1 MHEHAEIFKALGDET
16 RLRIACL
23 LAHADRPLCLC
34 ELVDSLEVTQ
44 YNISRHLKVL
54 EQAGLVERLKE
65 GRWAYFSLS
74 SGQGALGGHL
84 RRAILSLPQ
93 EALAK
98 ERGELEKRLATR
110 RAGRCTQGIQKEYL
124 RGAQKTGA
132 EASLKP
138 SKQGTDHGEG

>member
-1 MHEHAEIFKALGDET
+1 MQRYAEMFKALGEET

-23 LAHADRPLCLC
+23 LALGGRPLCLC

-54 EQAGLVERLKE
+54 EHAGLVERLKE
-65 GRWAYFSLS
+65 GRWAYFTLS
-74 SGQGALGGHL
+74 SGHGAFGDHL
-84 RRAILSLPQ
+84 RRALLSLPQ
-93 EALAK
+93 EAMAR

-124 RGAQKTGA
+124 RGSSRD
-132 EASLKP
+132 ES
-138 SKQGTDHGEG
+138 